1 MFTMIVFVASL
12 LVSAYFA
19 SRANAKNTIK
29 AQEFQVTTAEEGSA
43 IPIIHGTVWTG
54 AIVAWNSKPVSRAVE
69 TGGGFFGGST
79 TIGYNYYAS
88 VHLVLCLGAIDKIK
102 RIESDSK
109 TIHKGDFS
117 GGILVNRPNLYGDK
131 DGVLGNIY
139 LAINGFPSRVLTQG
153 TTAPMYKGLTSLV
166 YTGSDISLSS
176 FCLGEESS
184 PFKWGM
190 SPNLRTPKYLVQAID
205 SVNTHLL
212 LEPYKRV
219 RKKSSRTIYNRVFL
233 MIDNT
238 AGIGASSRIQ
248 IKAMVRS
255 LLENS
260 FGDTTV
266 GYQYVLTSSRG
277 TGVQIGAYRYDSLQ
291 LPSHVL
297 TPSEIDD
304 VLDDVDEFLIGDRQ
318 TQWKTSLNGIFSS
331 QLALAVEA
339 GGHPIPPVGAI
350 IKNHFFFITSG
361 FYDYRD
367 IDFNGAAPSF
377 EGEFKL
383 SRDTYKYLRTK
394 SFNSSDASYSFK
406 VMVLSDENTS
416 GNPKINQD
424 QTIKFLNRLYSL
436 DEFIYSNDNA
446 SAIYDAVASTGS
458 LDGININPAV
468 MIYDCL
474 TNIFYGAGIPQDSID
489 IQSFLSCARTLSQEE
504 FGLSLQWSK
513 EGRIFDYIELI
524 RSHIGAVLY
533 EEPTNGLWTLK
544 LIRDDYDRDSLPSF
558 DESNCQS
565 VMGFERQAFSDRVSQ
580 INLTYTDIENNTTAF
595 VVVQDS
601 ALASATGKIV
611 SKSVTYEGIT
621 TPEIASKIALR
632 DLKQASTGLASL
644 QIRIPYSKARSLR
657 QGDVFKLS
665 WSEYKMLNVI
675 MRISELDLG
684 DSKSGLVTVSCVQ
697 DVFSLPKKGVT
708 TEDTNFSDSDE
719 NIFYTP
725 EYLGIP
731 LSFSMSNDG
740 SSEEVGEDW
749 GVFAKKTENDDDSST
764 MYKVYKMEG
773 SEVIQPEHGM
783 QDLNFGAYLAEDL
796 KISNTSAVFSQDVIP
811 DTYMIVGSSGYDLT
825 TQSHE
830 LIKIG
835 SKVGENK
842 YSITRGCDDTVP
854 MNHSAGTTAFTYSR
868 NFVRG
873 KELISDVVDQTTEYM
888 VINSN
893 GFEQDNF
900 WRFDSKSAI
909 LLNSRYTRPLPPR
922 NVLFN
927 GLSFPDQVLGDVS
940 ITFTKSKEKAFGDFS
955 GWGDNQDVFEDG
967 VTYGIKAFV
976 GGSEILSLS
985 GISDDFVSIPEQ
997 DLLEGDLTLEISSY
1011 KGSLGSYMPVSH
1023 TMAYTKVNMR
1033 LDASMGSRQITGV
1046 TNELSSVTI
1055 NVDESLSA
1063 NFTPESAGTNTIQ
1076 GKAEAGAT
1084 ITIEV
1089 ED

>member
-12 LVSAYFA
+12 LVSAYFS

-43 IPIIHGTVWTG
+43 IPIIHGTVWAG
-54 AIVAWNSKPVSRAVE
+54 AIVAWNSEPISRAIK
-69 TGGGFFGGST
+69 TSGGIFGGSN
-79 TIGYNYYAS
+79 TIGYNYHAD
-88 VHLVLCLGAIDKIK
+88 VHLVLCLGSIDKIK

-117 GGILVNRPNLYGDK
+117 GSILVNRPNLYGDK
-131 DGVLGNIY
+131 DGILGNVH

-166 YTGSDISLSS
+166 YTGSDVSLND
-176 FCLGEESS
+176 FCSGIRGDS
-184 PFKWGM
+184 FKWGM

-205 SVNTHLL
+205 SVSTHLL

-219 RKKSSRTIYNRVFL
+219 RKKNSRTIYNRVFL
-233 MIDNT
+233 MIDNSS
-238 AGIGASSRIQ
+238 GIGASSRSQ

-277 TGVQIGAYRYDSLQ
+277 TGVQIGDYRYDSLQ
-291 LPSHVL
+291 LPSTVL
-297 TPSEIDD
+297 TPSEIYD
-304 VLDDVDEFLIGDRQ
+304 VLDDVDSFLIGDRQ
-318 TQWKTSLNGIFSS
+318 TQWKTSINGIFSS
-331 QLALAVEA
+331 QLVSSVDA
-339 GGHPIPPVGAI
+339 GAYPIPPVGAI

-361 FYDYRD
+361 FYDYKD
-367 IDFNGAAPSF
+367 IDFNGVSPSF
-377 EGEFKL
+377 DGEFNL
-383 SRDTYKYLRTK
+383 SRSNYKRLRTK
-394 SFNSSDASYSFK
+394 SFNSSDASYNFK
-406 VMVLSDENTS
+406 AMILSDEGTID
-416 GNPKINQD
+416 NPKINIE
-424 QTIKFLNRLYSL
+424 QTVRLLNRLYNS
-436 DEFIYSNDNA
+436 DEFISSTDNS

-489 IQSFLSCARTLSQEE
+489 IQSFLSCARKLSQEE

-544 LIRDDYDRDSLPSF
+544 LIRDDYDRDSLLKF

-580 INLTYTDIENNTTAF
+580 INLTYTDIDNNTSAF

-621 TPEIASKIALR
+621 TPEIASRIALR

-644 QIRIPYSKARSLR
+644 QIKIPYSKARSLR
-657 QGDVFKLS
+657 QGDVFKLY
-665 WSEYKMLNVI
+665 WSEYKMTDVI

-684 DSKSGLVTVSCVQ
+684 DSKSGIVTVSCVQ

-708 TEDTNFSDSDE
+708 TEDTNFADSDS

-731 LSFSMSNDG
+731 LSYSMSNDG
-740 SSEEVGEDW
+740 STQEVFEDW
-749 GVFAKKTENDDDSST
+749 GVFAKKTENANDSST
-764 MYKVYKMEG
+764 MYKVYKMNL

-796 KISNTSAVFSQDVIP
+796 KISDNVAVFSQDVFP
-811 DTYMIVGSSGYDLT
+811 DSFILVGSSGYDIT
-825 TQSHE
+825 TASHE

-835 SKVGENK
+835 SKVGEK
-842 YSITRGCDDTVP
+842 TYSITRGCDDTVP
-854 MNHSAGTTAFTYSR
+854 MSHASGTTAFTYSR

-873 KELISDVVDQTTEYM
+873 KELIGDVVDQTTRYM

-893 GFEQDNF
+893 GFEQDDF
-900 WRFDSKSAI
+900 WKYDSNSAI
-909 LLNSRYTRPLPPR
+909 VLDSRYSRPMPPR

-927 GLSFPDQVLGDVS
+927 GQHFPNEILGDVS

-955 GWGDNQDVFEDG
+955 GWGDNQSGSDDSI
-967 VTYGIKAFV
+967 TYGVKAFV
-976 GGSEILSLS
+976 GGSEIYSAS
-985 GISDDFVSIPEQ
+985 NITDDFISIPEQ

-1011 KGSLGSYMPVSH
+1011 KGVLKSYMSVSH
-1023 TMAYTKVNMR
+1023 TTGYTKVNM
-1033 LDASMGSRQITGV
+1033 LLEAVMGSRQINGV

-1055 NVDESLSA
+1055 SVDESLSA
-1063 NFTPESAGTNTIQ
+1063 NFTPESAGTNSLK
-1076 GKAEAGAT
+1076 GKSEAGAT
-1084 ITIEV
+1084 VTIEI